1 MTSRPLRPALDLGF
15 EKPATEWAGNGGD
28 RRVRLS
34 FACPGRRHKQH
45 SIDEEIIVPR
55 NNVVS
60 SHEPVRSHVLQHLM
74 MQLPQ

>member
-1 MTSRPLRPALDLGF
+1 
-15 EKPATEWAGNGGD
+15 
-28 RRVRLS
+28 VRLS